1 MHFAQ
6 SPSDC
11 PPQQYTLPLPALHFP
26 LSSFMQSVIYL
37 FLQLA
42 SCDFFPF
49 HGLKEKK
56 EAQALPPSFGL
67 RNAFLGLSFHI
78 NIIMLCYFMQHYLY
92 FNH

>member
-49 HGLKEKK
+49 HRLTEAKQ
-56 EAQALPPSFGL
+56 AQALPTSFGL
-67 RNAFLGLSFHI
+67 RNAFFWVVFLH
-78 NIIMLCYFMQHYLY
+78 
-92 FNH
+92 